1 MQANM
6 EATLGLPLSEAV
18 SIALAP
24 KIGRLAAHDLLRRAA
39 DRAQT
44 ENRRLSDVLKQMP
57 DVKKQLSDTEI
68 DELLDPRNY
77 LGSAQRFIA
86 RVLGDHH
93 AND

>member
-1 MQANM
+1 
-6 EATLGLPLSEAV
+6 
-18 SIALAP
+18 
-24 KIGRLAAHDLLRRAA
+24 
-39 DRAQT
+39 
-44 ENRRLSDVLKQMP
+44 MP